1 MEKPK
6 HVAVVL
12 LSFFVFLLLSNADVQ
27 VVGSDITPQ
36 PVKTQAALRREFNGF
51 GLLPVKEVHL
61 EPRETIY
68 LVPGGHSI
76 GVLLRSKGV
85 MIVGFSPVIV
95 SQDQVVYPAKEEG
108 IEIGDLLLAVNDVEA
123 ESDEQVRDL
132 IAQGSKAGQP
142 IRFKLRRN
150 QKEFTCQVLP
160 QYCTE
165 TKSYRIGLF
174 VRDNAGGVGT
184 LTFYHAGTGIY
195 GALGHV
201 IANGQSNDPIGIRQG
216 RILLARVEDIHPGN
230 AGLPGEKIGAFVNN
244 TDFGNVE
251 KNSTCGIYGQ
261 LSKPLTNPGFPEP
274 LAAAYYHQISA
285 GPAKILT
292 VIEGE
297 EIKAFDVE
305 IQRLL
310 PGRPDGK
317 NMIIKIT
324 DQELLAKT
332 GGIVQGM
339 SGSPIIQN
347 NMIVGAV
354 THVFVN
360 DPTRGYGV
368 FIENMLIESGI
379 LSAVEE
385 TLDKKSEVFLLLNPM
400 MWKKFKKI
408 TKNYRMGSRNY
419 FPFVEM
425 SF

>member
-1 MEKPK
+1 MQKPK

-12 LSFFVFLLLSNADVQ
+12 LSFFIFIFSANPDAAMVRLDV
-27 VVGSDITPQ
+27 TPRPQ
-36 PVKTQAALRREFNGF
+36 KQAVLRREFDGF
-51 GLLPVKEVHL
+51 GLLPIKEVNL
-61 EPRETIY
+61 KPKETVY

-95 SQDQVVYPAKEEG
+95 SPEKVVYPARDKG
-108 IEIGDLLLAVNDVEA
+108 IEIGDLILSINDIEA
-123 ESDEQVRDL
+123 ESDEQVKEL
-132 IAQGSKAGQP
+132 IAQSSISGEP
-142 IRFKLRRN
+142 IRFKIRRN
-150 QKEFTCQVLP
+150 QKEMVFEVTP
-160 QYCTE
+160 EYCTE
-165 TKSYRIGLF
+165 TKSKRIGLF

-184 LTFYHAGTGIY
+184 LTYYHEETGIY

-201 IANGQSNDPIGIRQG
+201 IANGYSNDPIGIKQG
-216 RILLARVEDIHPGN
+216 RILLAKVEDINPGN
-230 AGLPGEKIGAFVNN
+230 AGIPGEKIGSFINN

-251 KNSTCGIYGQ
+251 INGTCGIYGR
-261 LSKPLTNPGFPEP
+261 LNKPLSNPYFSEP
-274 LAAAYYHQISA
+274 LPAAYSHQISA

-297 EIKAFDVE
+297 EIRAFDIE

-332 GGIVQGM
+332 GGIIQGM

-379 LSAVEE
+379 LPE
-385 TLDKKSEVFLLLNPM
+385 TNMTLGLNP
-400 MWKKFKKI
+400 
-408 TKNYRMGSRNY
+408 GS
-419 FPFVEM
+419 FF
-425 SF
+425 